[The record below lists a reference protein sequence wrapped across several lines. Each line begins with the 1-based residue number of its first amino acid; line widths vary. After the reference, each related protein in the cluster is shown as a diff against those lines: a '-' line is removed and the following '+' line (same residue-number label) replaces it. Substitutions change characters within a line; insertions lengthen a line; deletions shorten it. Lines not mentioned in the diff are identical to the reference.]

1 MSKPPSEKTK
11 LANERR
17 LVKRLRVEL
26 MDVQRSMN
34 AYRSRATKAEQ
45 ELAERKARFDKLLE
59 RTPVTSSGDA
69 A

>member
-34 AYRSRATKAEQ
+34 AYRSMATKAEQ
-45 ELAERKARFDKLLE
+45 ELAEWKARFDKLLE

>member
-45 ELAERKARFDKLLE
+45 ELAEWKARFDKLLE